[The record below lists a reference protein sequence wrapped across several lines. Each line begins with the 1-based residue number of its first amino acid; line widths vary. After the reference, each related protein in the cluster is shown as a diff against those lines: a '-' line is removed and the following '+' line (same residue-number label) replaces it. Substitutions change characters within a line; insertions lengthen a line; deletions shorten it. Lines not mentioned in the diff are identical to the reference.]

1 MKSFLLSIWE
11 IVEVGLIAVITVV
24 AVRHFLVQ
32 PFVVSGRSMEPNFAH
47 GDYLLTDEI
56 SYRYRTPQRGEVVV
70 FRSPT
75 DNKSFFIKRIIG
87 LPNEKIVINDN
98 KIAIFNE
105 ENPEGIVLDE
115 AYTNLVFSSTPV
127 NPVRD
132 KVSNGINTGNLEVSL
147 KSEEYFVLGDN
158 RLESFDSRT
167 WGPLQKTA
175 IVGLV
180 RLRLWPISKV
190 KAIEIPAY

>member
-98 KIAIFNE
+98 KITIFNE
-105 ENPEGIVLDE
+105 ESPEGIVLDE
-115 AYTNLVFSSTPV
+115 PYTNLVFSSAPV
-127 NPVRD
+127 N
-132 KVSNGINTGNLEVSL
+132 IGNLEISL
-147 KSEEYFVLGDN
+147 KNEEYFVLGDN
-158 RLESFDSRT
+158 RLESFDSRA
-167 WGPLQKTA
+167 WGPLQKSA